1 MAMFNSNK
9 KSSASGSVSINSLVK
24 DCIVNG
30 NVTSTL
36 DIRIDGTI
44 KGNLKCKAKV
54 VIGEAGKVEG
64 DIHCQN
70 ALIEGTVT
78 GNIKCQL
85 LLDVREKASIEGD
98 IECSKLLIED
108 GAYFN
113 GNCKMELG
121 HGSAG

>member
-1 MAMFNSNK
+1 MAMFNNNK
-9 KSSASGSVSINSLVK
+9 KSATSGSVSINSLVK
-24 DCIVNG
+24 DCVVTG
-30 NVTSTL
+30 NVTSEL

-54 VIGEAGKVEG
+54 VIGEEGKVEG

-70 ALIEGTVT
+70 ALIEGAVE

-85 LLDVREKASIEGD
+85 LMDVREKAKIEGD
-98 IECSKLLIED
+98 IECAKLIIED

-113 GNCKMELG
+113 GSCKMELG
-121 HGSAG
+121 HGLAG